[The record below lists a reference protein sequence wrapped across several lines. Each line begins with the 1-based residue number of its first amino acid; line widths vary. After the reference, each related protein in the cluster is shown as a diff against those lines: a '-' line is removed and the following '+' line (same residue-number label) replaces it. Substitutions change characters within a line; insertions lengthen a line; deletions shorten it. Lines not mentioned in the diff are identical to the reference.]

1 MVGKEFAI
9 ETDHKPL
16 VPVLG
21 SRGLD
26 DLPIRIQCFKLRLFR
41 FQYTISY
48 VPGKELVSADTL
60 YRQPATPPETLD
72 TMFEVE
78 EYISAIIQSLPASE
92 EKLRQISTMQDQDEV
107 CHQVKL
113 YAKTDWPSP
122 ANLKGEIKLY
132 WSLRD
137 HLTVQNELLLRDA
150 RIVIP
155 PPLRKETLDAI
166 HLGHQGIT
174 KCRERAKH
182 SVWWSGLS
190 SQIDE
195 IVSKCPVCAKEKHNR
210 AEPLLCTQFQVI
222 RGKPLRPTSSSST
235 DDATFWS

>member
-1 MVGKEFAI
+1 M
-9 ETDHKPL
+9 
-16 VPVLG
+16 
-21 SRGLD
+21 
-26 DLPIRIQCFKLRLFR
+26 
-41 FQYTISY
+41 
-48 VPGKELVSADTL
+48 
-60 YRQPATPPETLD
+60 
-72 TMFEVE
+72 E
-78 EYISAIIQSLPASE
+78 EYISAITQPLPASE
-92 EKLRQISTMQDQDEV
+92 ERLRQISTMQDQDEV

-166 HLGHQGIT
+166 HSGHQGIT
-174 KCRERAKH
+174 KCRERGRH
-182 SVWWSGLS
+182 SVWWPGLS

-210 AEPLLCTQFQVI
+210 AEPLLCTQFPSYPWQTVATDLFELHGRCYLLVI
-222 RGKPLRPTSSSST
+222 DYYSRFIELSLLTETTSTAVINSLKSIF
-235 DDATFWS
+235 ARYGLPERE